1 MIDICKKEECT
12 GCYACVNVCP
22 KSCVSM
28 VTDSFGE
35 LHPVIDQ
42 QTCID
47 CRQCYNTCPNNRKLS
62 LNRPLSC
69 YAFWLTD
76 YKKRKECASG
86 GAATAISEYTISKK
100 KGVVFGTA
108 YDRTLTAKIFCAKNI
123 EDLAR
128 FKGSKYV
135 FSEVGN
141 QTFKEVKSFLKMG
154 TFVTFIATPCQIA
167 GLKSFLKKDYDNLL
181 TVDLI
186 CHGTAPSCY
195 LSETVSFLKRKKG
208 LSSLTNIRFRG
219 NDGNNFVFTLWDNNR
234 KVYSKKALF
243 QPYFWAFLRGLSL
256 RENCYSC
263 KYAKPDRDSD
273 ITIGDFI
280 GIGKTVPFK
289 FNAKNV
295 SSLTVNTDKGKSF
308 VNGLQESTVASR
320 WIERAY
326 EERLRYAPSLLHPF
340 EKHQKTAL
348 FRKLVAEQGFIKAAE
363 LCLKGEI
370 RRNYFLHIINYWTY
384 LYRIPRKVV
393 KIIFY
398 RR

>member
-1 MIDICKKEECT
+1 M
-12 GCYACVNVCP
+12 
-22 KSCVSM
+22 S
-28 VTDSFGE
+28 DS
-35 LHPVIDQ
+35 
-42 QTCID
+42 
-47 CRQCYNTCPNNRKLS
+47 R
-62 LNRPLSC
+62 
-69 YAFWLTD
+69 
-76 YKKRKECASG
+76 
-86 GAATAISEYTISKK
+86 SK
-100 KGVVFGTA
+100 
-108 YDRTLTAKIFCAKNI
+108 II
-123 EDLAR
+123 
-128 FKGSKYV
+128 
-135 FSEVGN
+135 
-141 QTFKEVKSFLKMG
+141 LK
-154 TFVTFIATPCQIA
+154 
-167 GLKSFLKKDYDNLL
+167 

-219 NDGNNFVFTLWDNNR
+219 NDGNNYVFTLWDNNR

-326 EERLRYAPSLLHPF
+326 EEQLRYAPSLLHPF

-363 LCLKGEI
+363 ICLKGEI